1 MSPIW
6 QPINI
11 KFYERVKFSP
21 MQNKKFDW
29 LMRLEEIPSRIY
41 VVLAIFML
49 ALHTVLCAFAGLDPV
64 ICGIVIIVLYGAAS
78 LSVYFIV
85 HKRLKLFKLESNASE
100 EQSQSV
106 IYTFRNQLKLPY
118 AVVTEKGRII
128 TANAAF
134 SNAVGSLGSLFN
146 LDINSLCSINLDEII
161 EISNKKMSFTEDGAE
176 DTYEDIPLKNVRKAE
191 ITDIN
196 GRRFR
201 IECYPLSSK
210 GKTYYMVVFYDI
222 TELSTLAELHRNQ
235 HTAIGYIVIDNLE
248 EIAQYVKISY
258 QDETRKVGKLLG
270 DWASRMGGVL
280 CEYEDN
286 KFLLLFTQEMLMEC
300 IRNKFAILS
309 EVHKIEIGDAHIP
322 LTVSMGIAT
331 TGSTLEDREHDAMV
345 SLDMALQRGG
355 DQVVLKNGTG
365 IFYFGAKTKTLQKRT
380 KGHAKIIYAKLAAL
394 IENSSN
400 VLIMGH
406 RSPDFDSIGAC
417 IGMTTLIRNMF
428 KSKDVKIVIDTESEN
443 FRACTAHLC
452 ALSEYRDTFV
462 DGVSALE
469 YNNSDTLLII
479 VDANNLSIVESPEL
493 AKNSFRKVII
503 DHHIKKEEFDEEP
516 ELAYIDPSA
525 SSACELIS
533 EMLEETLPP
542 DIGFK
547 EEANVM
553 ISGIMLDTKNFTR
566 TVGMRTFAAALYLK
580 NAGADPEYART
591 FFEEAFEDYLSES
604 QFGSNA
610 KIYRDHIAIAS
621 AENIEGT
628 NPRVLAAKAS
638 DKLLSIRNVNAAFTL
653 IAVNNDIH
661 ISARSNGSINVQLIA
676 EQLGGGG
683 HFDMA
688 GAAVKNSTVEAAE
701 ALLTAAIDNY
711 LDNASD
717 EENEDQE

>member
-1 MSPIW
+1 
-6 QPINI
+6 
-11 KFYERVKFSP
+11 

-29 LMRLEEIPSRIY
+29 LTRLEEIPSRIY
-41 VVLAIFML
+41 VILAVFML
-49 ALHTVLCAFAGLDPV
+49 ALHTVLCAFTELDPV
-64 ICGIVIIVLYGAAS
+64 ICGIVIIVLYGVVS
-78 LSVYFIV
+78 MSVYIFV
-85 HKRLKLFKLESNASE
+85 HKRLKLFRLESNASE

-106 IYTFRNQLKLPY
+106 IHTFRNQLKLPY
-118 AVVTEKGRII
+118 AVVNEKGKIL

-146 LDINSLCSINLDEII
+146 LDISNLCSIDLEALID
-161 EISNKKMSFTEDGAE
+161 ISNKKMSFVEDSSDE
-176 DTYEDIPLKNVRKAE
+176 IYENIPLKDVRKAE
-191 ITDIN
+191 IADFN

-201 IECYPLSSK
+201 MECYPLSSK
-210 GKTYYMVVFYDI
+210 GKTYYMVVFHDI
-222 TELSTLAELHRNQ
+222 TELSELAQLHQNQ

-258 QDETRKVGKLLG
+258 QDETRKIGKLLG

-286 KFLLLFTQEMLMEC
+286 KFLLFFTQEMLMEC
-300 IRNKFAILS
+300 IRNKFSILS
-309 EVHKIEIGDAHIP
+309 EVHRIEIGDAHIP

-331 TGSTLEDREHDAMV
+331 TGESLEEREHDAMV

-355 DQVVLKNGTG
+355 DQVVLKNPTG

-400 VLIMGH
+400 VLVMGH

-428 KSKDVKIVIDTESEN
+428 KSKDVKIVIDTRSEN
-443 FRACTAHLC
+443 FLACTSRLC
-452 ALSEYRDTFV
+452 ALAEYKDTFI

-469 YNNSDTLLII
+469 HNNSDTLLII
-479 VDANNLSIVESPEL
+479 VDANNMSILESPEL

-542 DIGFK
+542 DISFK

-591 FFEEAFEDYLSES
+591 FFEEAFEDYLSAS

-621 AENIEGT
+621 AEDTEGS
-628 NPRVLAAKAS
+628 NARVLAAKAS
-638 DKLLSIRNVNAAFTL
+638 DKLLAIKNVNAAFAL
-653 IAVNNDIH
+653 ILVGDDVH
-661 ISARSNGSINVQLIA
+661 ISARSDGSINVQLIV

-688 GAAVKNSTVEAAE
+688 GAAIKESTVEEAE
-701 ALLTAAIDNY
+701 RLLTAAIDNY
-711 LDNASD
+711 LDNADTD
-717 EENEDQE
+717 EEETEEEQ